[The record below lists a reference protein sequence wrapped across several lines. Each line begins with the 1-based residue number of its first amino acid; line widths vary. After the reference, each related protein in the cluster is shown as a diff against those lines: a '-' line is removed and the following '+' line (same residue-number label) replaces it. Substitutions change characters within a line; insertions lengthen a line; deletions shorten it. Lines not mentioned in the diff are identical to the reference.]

1 MGRPTLLVLFG
12 GRSGEHAVSCVSAG
26 GILDNLDRDRFDVVA
41 VGITRDGVWLEVGD
55 DTSPWRLRGR
65 EMPEVTAASGTP
77 VALLPDPTRR
87 ELISLADGRRGGTVA
102 TIDAVFPVL
111 HGPAGEDGEIQ
122 GLLETAG
129 IPYVGAGVCASATS
143 MDKVVTKRI
152 LRDAGLLVGDAVDLD
167 RSADDLS
174 QAHRDRLGLPV
185 FVKPCRAGSSVGISR
200 VTAWADVPAAVAFA
214 RESDPKVIVEAAVV
228 GREIECGVLQFPDG
242 RVEASVPAEI
252 RLTGASDWY
261 DFDTKYL
268 DDACELDVPAKLD
281 DALAESVREH
291 AVRVFRTMDC
301 SGLARVD
308 FFVTD
313 DGRVLVN
320 ELNTM
325 PGFTATSLYPRV
337 WATTGVDYPTLLTTL
352 VDTALA
358 QGTGVR

>member
-1 MGRPTLLVLFG
+1 M
-12 GRSGEHAVSCVSAG
+12 
-26 GILDNLDRDRFDVVA
+26 
-41 VGITRDGVWLEVGD
+41 
-55 DTSPWRLRGR
+55 
-65 EMPEVTAASGTP
+65 
-77 VALLPDPTRR
+77 
-87 ELISLADGRRGGTVA
+87 
-102 TIDAVFPVL
+102 FPVL

-152 LRDAGLLVGDAVDLD
+152 LRDAGLVVGDAVDLD

-174 QAHRDRLGLPV
+174 EAQRDRLGLPV

-200 VTAWADVPAAVAFA
+200 VTAWEDVPAAVAFA
-214 RESDPKVIVEAAVV
+214 RESDPKVIIEAAVV

-268 DDACELDVPAKLD
+268 DDACARDGPAKRD

-308 FFVTD
+308 FFVSE

-358 QGTGVR
+358 QGVGVR